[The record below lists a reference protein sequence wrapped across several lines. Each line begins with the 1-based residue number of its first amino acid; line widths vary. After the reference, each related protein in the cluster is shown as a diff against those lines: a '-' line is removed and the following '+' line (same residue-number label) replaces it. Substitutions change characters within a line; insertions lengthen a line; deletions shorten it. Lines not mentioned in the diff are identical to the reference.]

1 MEYGKIF
8 LDNSSYNHEYFKN
21 INYNNETTTHRK
33 EQFLYDMGHKFFFSN
48 ENDKTDENS
57 HGNNKSLETKEYNSN
72 KSLISL
78 SLKVKNIFDFNN
90 IGISSQEN
98 YIEEENNIHQNKK
111 IIFITKKTTR
121 KRNER
126 RYDNCRTQFVTQ
138 ILNCFLRKSISIII
152 KGDHKKKLKYF
163 PQEFIR
169 QISLIRNG
177 DYLNKKLISLYEEI
191 KQFER
196 KTKKMPGKYTKTK
209 IENFDEF
216 MEKPGLKKILDMTF
230 KELVEKYIFSGEF
243 EKDLNYMEENEEDK
257 KLFRK
262 CGKNFIYDYASK
274 KSNTFLILE

>member
-1 MEYGKIF
+1 M
-8 LDNSSYNHEYFKN
+8 
-21 INYNNETTTHRK
+21 
-33 EQFLYDMGHKFFFSN
+33 
-48 ENDKTDENS
+48 
-57 HGNNKSLETKEYNSN
+57 
-72 KSLISL
+72 
-78 SLKVKNIFDFNN
+78 
-90 IGISSQEN
+90 
-98 YIEEENNIHQNKK
+98 
-111 IIFITKKTTR
+111 II
-121 KRNER
+121 
-126 RYDNCRTQFVTQ
+126 
-138 ILNCFLRKSISIII
+138 
-152 KGDHKKKLKYF
+152 KKKLKYF
-163 PQEFIR
+163 PEEFIR

-196 KTKKMPGKYTKTK
+196 KTKKMPGKYTKTE
-209 IENFDEF
+209 IENFNEF